1 MEFNN
6 KSWRLGRLLITGTV
20 TSYTR
25 RGESRGRLEEE
36 MIHSFGVPLLLTKTN
51 TWSWLVLLFQYYLN
65 GLVLE
70 SGLVFSHV
78 IHCSKPLLLLLLML
92 LV

>member
-20 TSYTR
+20 TNYTR
-25 RGESRGRLEEE
+25 RGESRGRFEEE

-51 TWSWLVLLFQYYLN
+51 TWSWLVLLF
-65 GLVLE
+65 
-70 SGLVFSHV
+70 
-78 IHCSKPLLLLLLML
+78 
-92 LV
+92 